1 MIFNINL
8 LEVQKIIVLVFILQ
22 AFIFIVKTIFAI
34 GSICRELQK
43 QKIKKEVEKL
53 LAQGKI
59 SDAKKLARKY
69 GVFRK

>member
-1 MIFNINL
+1 MIFNISL
-8 LEVQKIIVLVFILQ
+8 LEPQKIIVLIFILQ
-22 AFIFIVKTIFAI
+22 TFIFVVNTILAS
-34 GSICRELQK
+34 GSICRELEK

-59 SDAKKLARKY
+59 SEAKKLARKY

>member
-1 MIFNINL
+1 MIFNISL
-8 LEVQKIIVLVFILQ
+8 LEPQKIIVLIFILQ
-22 AFIFIVKTIFAI
+22 TFIFIVNTILASGF
-34 GSICRELQK
+34 ICRELEK

-59 SDAKKLARKY
+59 SEAKKLARKY

>member
-1 MIFNINL
+1 MIFNISL
-8 LEVQKIIVLVFILQ
+8 LEPQKIIVLIFILQ
-22 AFIFIVKTIFAI
+22 TFIFIVNTILAS
-34 GSICRELQK
+34 GSICRELEK

-59 SDAKKLARKY
+59 SEAKKLARKY

>member
-1 MIFNINL
+1 MIFNISL
-8 LEVQKIIVLVFILQ
+8 LEPQKIIVLIFILQ
-22 AFIFIVKTIFAI
+22 TFIFVVNTILAI
-34 GSICRELQK
+34 GSICRELEK

-59 SDAKKLARKY
+59 SEAKKLARKY

>member
-1 MIFNINL
+1 MIFNISL
-8 LEVQKIIVLVFILQ
+8 LEPQKIIVLIFILQ
-22 AFIFIVKTIFAI
+22 TFIFVVNTILAS
-34 GSICRELQK
+34 GSICREIEK

-59 SDAKKLARKY
+59 SEAKKLARKY

>member
-1 MIFNINL
+1 M
-8 LEVQKIIVLVFILQ
+8 ILQ
-22 AFIFIVKTIFAI
+22 AFIFVVKTILAS
-34 GSICRELQK
+34 GPICRELEK

-59 SDAKKLARKY
+59 SEAKKLARKY

>member
-1 MIFNINL
+1 MIFNISL
-8 LEVQKIIVLVFILQ
+8 LEPQKIIVLIFILQ
-22 AFIFIVKTIFAI
+22 TFIFEENTILAS
-34 GSICRELQK
+34 GSICREIEK

-59 SDAKKLARKY
+59 SEAKKLARKY

>member
-22 AFIFIVKTIFAI
+22 SFIFVVKTILAS
-34 GSICRELQK
+34 GSLCSEWKK
-43 QKIKKEVEKL
+43 QQIKKEVEKL

-59 SDAKKLARKY
+59 SEAKKKVRI
-69 GVFRK
+69 